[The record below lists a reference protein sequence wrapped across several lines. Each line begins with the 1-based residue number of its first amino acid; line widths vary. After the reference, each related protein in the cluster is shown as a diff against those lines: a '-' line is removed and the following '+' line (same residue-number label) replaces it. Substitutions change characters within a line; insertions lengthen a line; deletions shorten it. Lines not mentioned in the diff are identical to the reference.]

1 MIQYETVVELSK
13 SIWDKTKTWTQKAS
27 ESGTACAVAMVGGDL
42 TVFSIKHALVA
53 AKTGSIAATV
63 YVISAG
69 LFGVQNRFAQAWLIA
84 MATMCVDMVV
94 HSTHYG
100 NNYTEALYT
109 GLGAGFIALM
119 MSGFLYRG
127 K

>member
-1 MIQYETVVELSK
+1 MIGYESIVGVSK

-27 ESGTACAVAMVGGDL
+27 ESGTACAIAMVGGDL

-69 LFGVQNRFAQAWLIA
+69 LFGVQNRFAQAWLIG

-94 HSTHYG
+94 HASHYG
-100 NNYTEALYT
+100 EHYTEALYT

>member
-1 MIQYETVVELSK
+1 MITYETIVDVSK

-27 ESGTACAVAMVGGDL
+27 ESFTACSIAMVGGDL
-42 TVFSIKHALVA
+42 TVFSIKHALTA

-84 MATMCVDMVV
+84 MVTMCVDMVV

-119 MSGFLYRG
+119 MSGVIYRD